1 MPTISDAV
9 KSVPRTLAPAEAER
23 FQAGSVLTFSIAH
36 WVHDTYTAFLAPL
49 LPALIENLSLSM
61 TEAGVLT
68 VFMQGPSLLQ
78 PVIGHLGDRFN
89 LRYVVI
95 LAPAVTA
102 VMMSLLGIAPNY
114 AVLALFLAMAG
125 LSSAA
130 LHAVGPVMTGNL
142 SGRKLGRG
150 MGFWMVGG
158 ELGRTLGPII
168 VVSAVAVLTL
178 QGTPWLMIGGLLVSG
193 LLLFWLRDV
202 QVRPANAHPGLPW
215 RRALRRMG
223 PLLVPL
229 TGIIVVRSFML
240 SALTTY
246 LPTFLTAEG
255 ADLWVAGV
263 SLSVLEA
270 AGMGGALLGGVLSD
284 RLGRR
289 VVLLISML
297 TTPLLML
304 VFLAVS
310 GWARFPLL
318 MMLGLTALSLGP
330 VIMALVQ
337 ESFPENRA
345 LANGTYMSLS
355 FLIRSGAVVVLGVLA
370 DRFGLRLAFTVSAVI
385 PLVGLPLLLLLPR
398 SRNEK

>member
-1 MPTISDAV
+1 
-9 KSVPRTLAPAEAER
+9 
-23 FQAGSVLTFSIAH
+23 
-36 WVHDTYTAFLAPL
+36 
-49 LPALIENLSLSM
+49 M